1 MKYYLVKCK
10 FGHVGRNHYLPL
22 DVPVR
27 AHSPKEAS
35 EHARNVAG
43 VKRNHKDW
51 CLQEPIEIK
60 QEDYEKACITFKN
73 DIYFEKKTRSRINLF
88 QDRLVEESTYTR
100 INGNKTNTKTYKK
113 KRDKEAITFKRKKQQ
128 VIISSKIKE
137 QINDIITYT
146 TNKKITI
153 GGKKHVINI

>member
-22 DVPVR
+22 DVPVK
-27 AHSPKEAS
+27 AHSPKEVS

-51 CLQEPIEIK
+51 CLQEPIEIN
-60 QEDYEKACITFKN
+60 QDIYEKAYIAFKS

-100 INGNKTNTKTYKK
+100 INGNKTNKITYKK
-113 KRDKEAITFKRKKQQ
+113 KRNMEVITFKRKKQK
-128 VIISSKIKE
+128 VILNSKIRE
-137 QINDIITYT
+137 QINEIITYASS
-146 TNKKITI
+146 KKISV
-153 GGKKHVINI
+153 GGEKCY